1 MTAVTEKGIAIAE
14 LIVYIPISIVTLFV
28 VLRHGFHRQLGW
40 IYLFIFS
47 GVRIAGAVM
56 EILSETHPDNTT
68 DLEWAIILQSVG
80 LSPLLLSSLGLLKRV
95 FDEICDH
102 VPSTQDSGFT
112 MVLQKLSSFSSVA
125 AKLMGIYNKRAT
137 AISGRSKVVQ
147 LIHIPALIALVLSII
162 GGINQYSSDTSDH
175 SGGRTETLV
184 GIILFLAIYIILC
197 NLWSTTVKDLP
208 RMVPSQKRIVVVV
221 LLALPLIACRLLYS
235 LIADFGHDRRFSLV
249 DGNVTIRL
257 CMAII
262 EEFLVVLMYTVL
274 GVFTPRSEVAVDG
287 TVSNPQKWPYEAG
300 NQQFHTSPLDPRNA
314 HNNGQYEPV

>member
-1 MTAVTEKGIAIAE
+1 MSVVTAQGVAIAE
-14 LIVYIPISIVTLFV
+14 LIVYIPISLVTLFV

-95 FDEICDH
+95 SDEICDH
-102 VPSTQDSGFT
+102 APSTQGSRVT

-125 AKLMGIYNKRAT
+125 AKLKGFYNKKET

-147 LIHIPALIALVLSII
+147 LLHIPALIALILSII
-162 GGINQYSSDTSDH
+162 GGLDQYSSDTSEH
-175 SGGRTETLV
+175 SGGKTETRV
-184 GIILFLAIYIILC
+184 GIILFLAIYIVLC
-197 NLWSTTVKDLP
+197 ILWSTTVKDLP
-208 RMVPSQKRIVVVV
+208 RMAPSQKRIVGVV
-221 LLALPLIACRLLYS
+221 LIALPLIACRLLYS
-235 LIADFGHDRRFSLV
+235 LVADFSHDRRFSLV

-274 GVFTPRSEVAVDG
+274 GVFTPRSEVAVNS
-287 TVSNPQKWPYEAG
+287 TVSNPQKWPSQAK
-300 NQQFHTSPLDPRNA
+300 NPRFHTSPLDPRNA

>member
-1 MTAVTEKGIAIAE
+1 MSVVTAQGVAIAE
-14 LIVYIPISIVTLFV
+14 LIVYIPISLVTLFV

-95 FDEICDH
+95 SDEICDH
-102 VPSTQDSGFT
+102 APSTQGSRVT

-125 AKLMGIYNKRAT
+125 AKLKGFYNKKET

-147 LIHIPALIALVLSII
+147 LLHIPALIALILSII
-162 GGINQYSSDTSDH
+162 GGLDQYSSDTSEH
-175 SGGRTETLV
+175 SGGKTETRV
-184 GIILFLAIYIILC
+184 GIILFLAIYIVLC
-197 NLWSTTVKDLP
+197 ILWSTTVKDLP
-208 RMVPSQKRIVVVV
+208 RMAPSQKRIVGVV
-221 LLALPLIACRLLYS
+221 LIALPLIACRLLYS
-235 LIADFGHDRRFSLV
+235 LVADFSHDRRFSLV
-249 DGNVTIRL
+249 DGNVTIWL

-274 GVFTPRSEVAVDG
+274 GVFTPRSEVAVNS
-287 TVSNPQKWPYEAG
+287 TVSNPQKWPSQAK
-300 NQQFHTSPLDPRNA
+300 NPRFHTSPLDPRNA